1 AAFLY
6 AIGSCAER
14 QLNTVTGEQISY
26 GTVLTLT
33 SSFPGGRD
41 SHVFYLRQDDG
52 QMYRLSFCSGV
63 ISAADLVPN
72 VRFAITYSSIQDG
85 VMNTCQKPRQLNREP
100 PAAAGARRRSLFGSE
115 ITAPIRPTFLIYIV
129 SMCGYDKPA
138 ITTKSWMQDFFFA
151 SNFSVSGYYN
161 TCSYNQVAVQP
172 AQVKILENLEIPC
185 SGKLN
190 LPFRFPTG
198 NNFNTDNCDNDNL
211 LKWQYYLDSIALQR
225 DIVPTDFHHKVIYLP
240 EGYVDSKQAAV
251 ARTHVWGS

>member
-115 ITAPIRPTFLIYIV
+115 ITTPIRPTFLVYIV
-129 SMCGYDKPA
+129 TVCGFDKPA
-138 ITTKSWMQDFFFA
+138 AATPAMLNGSFFA
-151 SNFSVSGYYN
+151 EDRKQTLAGYYK
-161 TCSYNQVAVQP
+161 TCSY
-172 AQVKILENLEIPC
+172 
-185 SGKLN
+185 GKVSLA
-190 LPFRFPTG
+190 PSR
-198 NNFNTDNCDNDNL
+198 
-211 LKWQYYLDSIALQR
+211 
-225 DIVPTDFHHKVIYLP
+225 
-240 EGYVDSKQAAV
+240 
-251 ARTHVWGS
+251 